1 MEIEKMKKV
10 AEHMSAE
17 NLKREIA
24 RAEKDLKEFLAEIKD
39 LDIVSVVNNTNESN
53 VILGFPRYPPPR
65 VACLASTKIEI
76 AIPKAPSK
84 KGDSFHLSNEGA
96 ERQKK

>member
-39 LDIVSVVNNTNESN
+39 LDIVSVVNNTNETMSYW
-53 VILGFPRYPPPR
+53 VFLEKQKECSRL
-65 VACLASTKIEI
+65 LAKIEI
-76 AIPKAPSK
+76 ATEELARRETAFI
-84 KGDSFHLSNEGA
+84 
-96 ERQKK
+96 